1 MGRRVFKCDLVIRL
15 GSGDIRTPTGPLL
28 LPRDISA
35 GPARKADHLAGVL
48 ILERAGAMG
57 PGAFVWLARHP
68 EDPPPAMTRTIMLR
82 RLAALLAV
90 LTAGV
95 HTILGGMDSLMP
107 LLAAGIDP
115 VAEGAL
121 HASWHMVGA
130 FLLWSAFAFWGGG
143 PVARHFAGLWIVS
156 ALVFIAVDLWQSG
169 PAGLSQNPQWIILGP
184 VGLMAWFSAGR
195 GRDSA

>member
-1 MGRRVFKCDLVIRL
+1 
-15 GSGDIRTPTGPLL
+15 
-28 LPRDISA
+28 
-35 GPARKADHLAGVL
+35 
-48 ILERAGAMG
+48 
-57 PGAFVWLARHP
+57 
-68 EDPPPAMTRTIMLR
+68 MLR